1 MKILLFAGLKEKIGD
16 NKVILPVEETIT
28 AGDLRN
34 LLYTNFPQIEGDVF
48 QIACNESFVKDGHRI
63 EPADEV
69 ALIPPVSGG

>member
-16 NKVILPVEETIT
+16 NTVMLPVEQTIT

-34 LLYTNFPQIEGDVF
+34 LIYTEFPQVEGDVF
-48 QIACNESFVKDGHRI
+48 QIACNESFVRDGHMI
-63 EPADEV
+63 ESGDEV